1 MSSVTKLKIGASK
14 SRSFVKKAKSAK
26 GKASPKKGILKMGSK
41 PARSVASKK
50 ATGAKSAG
58 KASVKYVYSF
68 GGGKADGGE
77 TMKDLLGGKGA
88 NLHGMTLMGL
98 PVPPGFTITTE
109 VCTYFYGGS
118 KGEHRYPPSLDAELR
133 SAIAKLEK
141 QIGKKFGD
149 AEDPLLVSV
158 RSGARASMPGMM
170 DTILNLGL
178 NDQTVAGLIAN
189 SGDERFAYDSYRRF
203 IAMYS
208 DVVLNVHS
216 NQFEIALEDLK
227 HERGVEHDTELSAAD
242 LKSLVTKFKQIVKS
256 AGQKFP
262 EDPWEQL
269 RGAIG
274 AVFASWMNP
283 RANTYRKL
291 NDIPEVWGTAVTVQA
306 MVFGNLGSDCA
317 TGVAFTRDPSTGA
330 KKFFGEFLVNAQGED
345 VVAGIRTPQPIN
357 EGSRTGETKTAITLE
372 KVMPKAYGELVKV
385 YQKLEK
391 HYRDMQDIEFTIEK
405 SKLYM
410 LQTRNGKRTAA
421 AAVKIAVDMV
431 NEKLISKEEAIMRV
445 APEQLDQLLHPRL
458 DPKARK
464 EVIAKGLPASPGAAS
479 GQVVFDPD
487 TAEKWVKELG
497 RKVIL
502 VRIET
507 SPEDIHGMSV
517 AEGILTARGGMT
529 SHAAV
534 VARGMG
540 KCCVA
545 GCSAIKI
552 SYEAKKIQTATT
564 TILEGEW
571 ITLEGTT
578 GEVIKGK
585 VPTILPSLDENFK
598 ILMGWVDTHRI
609 LKVRT
614 NADTPADAKVARGF
628 GAEGIGLCRTE
639 HMFFETDRIDAVREM
654 ILADTLDARNRALE
668 KILPMQRS
676 DFKGI
681 FREMKGLPVTIRL
694 LDPPLHEFIPH
705 SDAELHALAKKIDVS
720 FERLKRKQE
729 TLHEFNP
736 MLGHRGCRLGISY
749 PEIYLTQ
756 IRAILEAACELVK
769 EEKFTITPEIMVP
782 LVGDW
787 RELKFVRDYC
797 EEEAKEIFKE
807 QGVTI
812 PYLIGTMIELPRAA
826 LTAGEIAKYA
836 EFFSFGTND
845 LTQTT
850 YGLSRDDSGLFL
862 KDYLEAKIYE
872 KDPFATLDPHGVGRL
887 IDIAIKEGR
896 AARKGIKVGICGEH
910 GGDPTSVVLCHHYG
924 LDYVSCSPYRVPI
937 AKLAA
942 AQAAIREKNR
952 KTK

>member
-1 MSSVTKLKIGASK
+1 MIESKTGARRAASK
-14 SRSFVKKAKSAK
+14 SRFGKKRANES
-26 GKASPKKGILKMGSK
+26 ASPRKGILKVGTK
-41 PARSVASKK
+41 PARPAKK
-50 ATGAKSAG
+50 T
-58 KASVKYVYSF
+58 VKYIYAF
-68 GGGKADGGE
+68 GGGKADGHE
-77 TMKDLLGGKGA
+77 SMRDLLGGKGA
-88 NLHGMTLMGL
+88 NLHGMTKLGL
-98 PVPPGFTITTE
+98 PVPPGFTITTD
-109 VCTYFYGGS
+109 VCTYFYGGFGAKS
-118 KGEHRYPPSLDAELR
+118 PGENRYPPSLDAEMR
-133 SAIAKLEK
+133 AAIRKLER

-149 AEDPLLVSV
+149 ADAPLLVSV

-178 NDQTVAGLIAN
+178 NDRTVQGLIAN
-189 SGDERFAYDSYRRF
+189 SGDERFSYDSYRRF

-227 HERGVEHDTELSAAD
+227 HERGVENDTELSSTD
-242 LKSLVTKFKQIVKS
+242 LRNLVTKYKQIVKS
-256 AGQKFP
+256 AGFQFP
-262 EDPWEQL
+262 EDPWDQL
-269 RGAIG
+269 KGAVG

-291 NDIPEVWGTAVTVQA
+291 NDIPESWGTAVNVQA
-306 MVFGNLGSDCA
+306 MVFGNMGEDCA
-317 TGVAFTRDPSTGA
+317 TGVAFTRDPSVGTR
-330 KKFFGEFLVNAQGED
+330 KFFGEFLVNAQGED

-357 EGSRTGETKTAITLE
+357 ESSRSGETKDALTLE
-372 KVMPKAYGELVKV
+372 KAMPKAYAELVKV
-385 YQKLEK
+385 YRKLEK

-431 NEKLISKEEAIMRV
+431 REKLITKEEAILRV

-479 GQVVFDPD
+479 GQVVFDPE
-487 TAEKWVKELG
+487 TAEKWMKDG

-507 SPEDIHGMSV
+507 SPEDIGGMS
-517 AEGILTARGGMT
+517 ASEGILTARGGMT

-545 GCSAIKI
+545 GCASIKI
-552 SYEAKKIQTATT
+552 SYEAKKLQTASA

-571 ITLEGTT
+571 LTLEGST
-578 GEVIKGK
+578 GEVIKGR

-598 ILMGWVDTHRI
+598 VLMGWVDSVRA
-609 LKVRT
+609 LGVRT
-614 NADTPADAKVARGF
+614 NADTPQDAKIARGF

-639 HMFFETDRIDAVREM
+639 HMFFESDRVDAVREM

-668 KILPMQRS
+668 KILPMQKA

-705 SDAELHALAKKIDVS
+705 SDAELRALSEKIDVP

-756 IRAILEAACELVK
+756 IRAILEAACELVL

-787 RELKFVRDYC
+787 RELKHVRDYC
-797 EEEAKEIFKE
+797 EEEAKAIFSEK
-807 QGVTI
+807 GVKVD
-812 PYLIGTMIELPRAA
+812 YQIGTMIELPRAA
-826 LTAGEIAKYA
+826 LTAGEIARYA

-872 KDPFATLDPHGVGRL
+872 KDPFASLDPHGVGRL
-887 IDIAIKEGR
+887 IKIAIEEGR
-896 AARKGIKVGICGEH
+896 AARKGLKVGICGEH
-910 GGDPTSVVLCHHYG
+910 GGDPASVLLCHHYG

-942 AQAAIREKNR
+942 AQAAIRKTNR
-952 KTK
+952 KAS